1 MKKVT
6 KLLQIMN
13 ESKKPTAKNQG
24 HPGGLIFFRG
34 DKVTMSSLVKID
46 ELMTTRDRD
55 IKVTTLN
62 YIRDDKAIISV
73 DASILPVLSGLFGAY
88 NNNDAIRALSTFDA
102 GQTRYLKKPVL
113 DALKRYSLS

>member
-1 MKKVT
+1 MKKVS

-34 DKVTMSSLVKID
+34 DKITMSSLVRLD
-46 ELMTTRDRD
+46 ELMITRERG

-62 YIRDDKAIISV
+62 YIRDDKPIISV
-73 DASILPVLSGLFGAY
+73 DASLLPVLSGLFGSY
-88 NNNDAIRALSTFDA
+88 NNNDAIRALSTFES
-102 GQTRYLKKPVL
+102 GQLRYLKKPVL
-113 DALKRYSLS
+113 DALKRYSLN